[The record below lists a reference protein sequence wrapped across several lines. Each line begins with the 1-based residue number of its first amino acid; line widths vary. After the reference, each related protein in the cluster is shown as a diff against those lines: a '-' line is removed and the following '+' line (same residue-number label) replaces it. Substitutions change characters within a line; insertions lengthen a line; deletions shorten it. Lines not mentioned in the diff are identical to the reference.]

1 MNDLGNVMEA
11 RPGDNYAAAFDVAR
25 VRADFPILAR
35 EVYGRPLVFLDSGAS
50 AQKPKAVIDGMAEFL
65 RRDYANIHRGVY
77 YLSQVATERYE
88 ATRETVARFLNAASP
103 DEIVFTSN
111 VTEAIN
117 LVAAS
122 YGRSHFTAG
131 DEVVVSH
138 MEHHANI
145 VPWQLLEQQIGIK
158 LRVAP
163 IDDRGQLLLE
173 DYQKLLG
180 PRTKLVA
187 MTHISNVMGTV
198 TPAKEII
205 RLAHDKGIPVLL
217 DGAQAVVHSS
227 VDVQDLD
234 VDFYAFTGHK
244 LYGPTG
250 VGVLYGKAELLAEMP
265 PYQGGGDMIA
275 TVSFDGTT
283 FREPPH
289 RFEAGTPPIAEV
301 IGLGLAIDYVTGF
314 DMETIAAHEHDLL
327 TYTTRQLKEIEG
339 LKIYGE
345 ADHKAAI
352 ISFTLDGIHA
362 HDLGTLVDRA
372 GIAIRV
378 GHHCAEPLMD
388 RFDIAATARASFAMY
403 NTREDAD
410 ALVEAV
416 KEAQRFFG

>member
-1 MNDLGNVMEA
+1 MNDLTNVMAA

-35 EVYGRPLVFLDSGAS
+35 KVYDRPLVFLDSGAS
-50 AQKPKAVIDGMAEFL
+50 AQKPNAVIDGMAEFL
-65 RRDYANIHRGVY
+65 RQDYANIHRGVY

-88 ATRETVARFLNAASP
+88 ATRQTVARFLNAGSA

-122 YGRSHFTAG
+122 YGRARFAAG

-173 DYQKLLG
+173 EYEKLLG
-180 PRTKLVA
+180 PKTKLVA
-187 MTHISNVMGTV
+187 MTHISNVLGTV

-250 VGVLYGKAELLAEMP
+250 VGVLYGKADLLAKMP

-275 TVSFDGTT
+275 RVSFDGTT

-289 RFEAGTPPIAEV
+289 RFEAGTPPITEV
-301 IGLGLAIDYVTGF
+301 IGLGLAIDYVRGF
-314 DMETIAAHEHDLL
+314 EMETIAAHEHDLL
-327 TYTTRQLKEIEG
+327 TYTTRRLNEIAG

-388 RFDIAATARASFAMY
+388 RFGIAATARASFAMY

-410 ALVEAV
+410 ALIEAI